1 MTMTTS
7 LYKTPAGEQAVMAIY
22 AAALENWR
30 APYETRTLPTR
41 HGDTYAIISGAVA
54 ASALILLHGAGSNSA
69 IWAGDVA
76 DYCQRY
82 RVYAVDL
89 IGEAGRSA
97 PNRPAWEGAAFA
109 EWLSDVLDGLEVE
122 RATFV
127 GISQGAWAALKF
139 ATAHSERVAKLALLT
154 PGGIV
159 PDKRSFMFRAI
170 AYMLLGQWGI
180 RRMTRELFGDQPVP
194 EGVEDIMVQVTA
206 AFKPRMGVLPIFS
219 DDELRRLTMP
229 IYLTGGTKDTL
240 RDLPKIAARM
250 GDLVPDLTTKLIDG
264 AGHALMNTSGCIME
278 FLTA

>member
-1 MTMTTS
+1 
-7 LYKTPAGEQAVMAIY
+7 MAIY

-30 APYETRTLPTR
+30 APYETRTLSTR
-41 HGDTYAIISGAVA
+41 HGDTFVIASGAVA
-54 ASALILLHGAGSNSA
+54 APALILLHGAGSNSS

-109 EWLSDVLDGLEVE
+109 EWIEDVLDGLDVE
-122 RATFV
+122 RAAFV

-139 ATAHSERVAKLALLT
+139 ATTHPERVTKLALLT

-159 PDKRSFMFRAI
+159 PDKGSFLIKAI
-170 AYMLLGQWGI
+170 IYMLLGEWGI
-180 RRMTRELFGDQPVP
+180 RRMTRALFGNQSVP
-194 EGVEDIMVQVTA
+194 EGVEDITVQVTK
-206 AFKPRMGVLPIFS
+206 AFKPRMGTLPIFS
-219 DDELRRLTMP
+219 DAELRRLTMP
-229 IYLTGGTKDTL
+229 VYLTGGTKDTL
-240 RDLPKIAARM
+240 RDLPKIAARLR
-250 GDLVPDLTTKLIDG
+250 DLVPDLTVEIVSG
-264 AGHALMNTSGCIME
+264 AGHALINTSPCVLE